1 MGMDFVSPLISI
13 ELSTPVVILKQALHL
28 DNVAAATVLKRVLGE
43 AVHSAVDGLQQV
55 QVVAAAL
62 VLERSLGST
71 SSWWEGR
78 CILRGPHLV
87 RMGRAFALGLQHL
100 VGHT

>member
-1 MGMDFVSPLISI
+1 MIP
-13 ELSTPVVILKQALHL
+13 KQALHL
-28 DNVAAATVLKRVLGE
+28 DNVAAAAVLKRVLGL
-43 AVHSAVDGLQQV
+43 AVHPAVDGLQQV

-71 SSWWEGR
+71 SSWWEDR
-78 CILRGPHLV
+78 CIPHLV
-87 RMGRAFALGLQHL
+87 RMGGAFALGLQHI

>member
-1 MGMDFVSPLISI
+1 MIP
-13 ELSTPVVILKQALHL
+13 KQALHL
-28 DNVAAATVLKRVLGE
+28 DNVAAAAVLKRVLDK
-43 AVHSAVDGLQQV
+43 AVHSEVDGLQQV

-62 VLERSLGST
+62 VVERSLGST
-71 SSWWEGR
+71 SSWWESR

-87 RMGRAFALGLQHL
+87 RMGGAFALGLQHL